1 MPGKVH
7 PTDRIIKVVQ
17 IQTGAG
23 KVKELC
29 EDQNLE
35 EKEQKEGLEES
46 LHPETGYDSSSS
58 SSSSSTNISLNSD
71 SEDSEGQNIT
81 ELDQTSHGLKRKSAP
96 ICEPQAK
103 KEKTYNFN
111 IID

>member
-35 EKEQKEGLEES
+35 EKHYGQIAFNSFLDCFLKC
-46 LHPETGYDSSSS
+46 HT
-58 SSSSSTNISLNSD
+58 STLLIQQVYRCS
-71 SEDSEGQNIT
+71 
-81 ELDQTSHGLKRKSAP
+81 P
-96 ICEPQAK
+96 
-103 KEKTYNFN
+103 
-111 IID
+111 